1 LLSRGKQRK
10 LFPRISR
17 RWNAG
22 PATDRRIGELFSLL
36 TPPEPREQN
45 GSANMRRL
53 AFIPVLAAVT
63 AALLLN
69 ACSSRSPRV
78 QTYSLGEK
86 ATLGHL
92 IYTVYETQWVPQF
105 GDGPTGRVPQHRFF
119 LLRMAAVNSSSADL
133 IVPNATI
140 EDDQGNSYPELRDG
154 DGVPQW
160 IGYLRKVRPA
170 ESVQGNLLFDAP
182 PAHYKLRITDE
193 NEENPAYFDIPLS
206 FGAEVPAEVAVP
218 VEKKQ

>member
-1 LLSRGKQRK
+1 
-10 LFPRISR
+10 
-17 RWNAG
+17 
-22 PATDRRIGELFSLL
+22 
-36 TPPEPREQN
+36 
-45 GSANMRRL
+45 MRRL

-69 ACSSRSPRV
+69 ACSSRPARV

-105 GDGPTGRVPQHRFF
+105 GDGPTARVPQHRFF

-154 DGVPQW
+154 DGAPQW

-170 ESVQGNLLFDAP
+170 ESVQGNMLFDAP
-182 PAHYKLRITDE
+182 PAHYKLRIADE
-193 NEENPAYFDIPLS
+193 TEENPAYFDIPLS
-206 FGAEVPAEVAVP
+206 FGAEVPAEMAVP

>member
-1 LLSRGKQRK
+1 
-10 LFPRISR
+10 
-17 RWNAG
+17 
-22 PATDRRIGELFSLL
+22 
-36 TPPEPREQN
+36 
-45 GSANMRRL
+45 MRHL
-53 AFIPVLAAVT
+53 AFVPVLAAVT

-69 ACSSRSPRV
+69 ACSSRPARV

-105 GDGPTGRVPQHRFF
+105 GDGPAARVPEHRFF
-119 LLRMAAVNSSSADL
+119 LVRMAAVNSSSGDL
-133 IVPNATI
+133 IVPNVTI
-140 EDDQGNSYPELRDG
+140 EDDKDKSYPELQNG

-193 NEENPAYFDIPLS
+193 NEENQAYFDIPLS
-206 FGAEVPAEVAVP
+206 FSAEVPAEAAVP
-218 VEKKQ
+218 IEKKQ